1 MGQLCFTY
9 QALKLET
16 RIISLMSSQPQPPSF
31 SFYLTFSFAMGWDV
45 NNSTD
50 YWLEDNEH
58 YLNSD
63 IDYNTYEFLCEKEDV
78 RKFMKVFLP
87 VFYAL
92 TFTAGVAGNSLV
104 VAIYAYCKKP
114 KTKTDV
120 YIMHLA
126 IADLLLLFTLPFW
139 AANAVQGWE
148 LGNSM
153 CKLTS
158 SLYTMNFSS
167 SMLFLAC
174 ISVDRYRATSESQR
188 HRRAGKHCSV
198 TCICV
203 WLSAIL
209 LSIPD
214 LIFNQVMTRN
224 NRNECLPIFPM
235 NMETVL
241 KASIQIL
248 EVILEFL
255 LPFLVMMTCY
265 SVTARAIFRS
275 ANAKKS
281 RPFTVLLAVVAAFII
296 TQLPYNMVKFWR
308 AIDSIYLLITDCEAS
323 KTIDIALQVT
333 KSIAL
338 FHTCLNPILYAFL
351 GASFKM
357 HVMKIAKNYGYW
369 RRQQQHEVP
378 EEISMNSEARTE
390 ETISFTI

>member
-1 MGQLCFTY
+1 M
-9 QALKLET
+9 
-16 RIISLMSSQPQPPSF
+16 
-31 SFYLTFSFAMGWDV
+31 
-45 NNSTD
+45 NNSID
-50 YWLEDNEH
+50 YWIEDAENH
-58 YLNSD
+58 HNSA
-63 IDYNTYEFLCEKEDV
+63 IDYNTYELLCEKSDV
-78 RKFMKVFLP
+78 RNFSRLFLP

-92 TFTAGVAGNSLV
+92 AFTVGVAGNSLV
-104 VAIYAYCKKP
+104 VAIYAYCKKL

-174 ISVDRYRATSESQR
+174 ISMDRYRATSESR
-188 HRRAGKHCSV
+188 GHRRIGKRCSV
-198 TCICV
+198 TCVCV
-203 WLSAIL
+203 WLSAIF
-209 LSIPD
+209 LSIPE
-214 LIFNQVMTRN
+214 LIFNQVRKHN
-224 NRNECLPIFPM
+224 DRNECLPVFPM
-235 NMETVL
+235 SMETLL

-248 EVILEFL
+248 EIILEFL
-255 LPFLVMMTCY
+255 LPFLVMLICY
-265 SVTARAIFRS
+265 SATARAIFRS

-281 RPFTVLLAVVAAFII
+281 RPFLVLLAVVAAFII
-296 TQLPYNMVKFWR
+296 TQLPYNIVKFCR
-308 AIDSIYLLITDCEAS
+308 AIDIIYMLITDCDAS

-333 KSIAL
+333 QSIAL
-338 FHTCLNPILYAFL
+338 FHTCLNPLLYAFL

-357 HVMKIAKNYGYW
+357 HITKIAKNYGYW
-369 RRQQQHEVP
+369 RRQQQNGRP
-378 EEISMNSEARTE
+378 EEISMNYDDHTE

>member
-1 MGQLCFTY
+1 M
-9 QALKLET
+9 
-16 RIISLMSSQPQPPSF
+16 
-31 SFYLTFSFAMGWDV
+31 

-50 YWLEDNEH
+50 YWIEDDEDDLGH
-58 YLNSD
+58 F
-63 IDYNTYEFLCEKEDV
+63 IDYNTYEYLCEKSDV
-78 RKFMKVFLP
+78 RNFSKLFLP

-92 TFTAGVAGNSLV
+92 AFTVGVAGNSLV

-174 ISVDRYRATSESQR
+174 ISVDRYRATSGS
-188 HRRAGKHCSV
+188 HRRIGKHCSV

-203 WLSAIL
+203 WLSAIF
-209 LSIPD
+209 LSIPE
-214 LIFNQVMTRN
+214 LIFNQVKKHN
-224 NRNECLPIFPM
+224 DRNECLPVFPM
-235 NMETVL
+235 NIETLL
-241 KASIQIL
+241 KSTIQIL
-248 EVILEFL
+248 EIILEFL
-255 LPFLVMMTCY
+255 LPFLVMLFCY
-265 SVTARAIFRS
+265 SATARAIFRS
-275 ANAKKS
+275 ANVKKS
-281 RPFTVLLAVVAAFII
+281 RPFTVLLAVVATFII
-296 TQLPYNMVKFWR
+296 TQLPYNIVKFWR
-308 AIDSIYLLITDCEAS
+308 AIDIIYMLITDCNTS
-323 KTIDIALQVT
+323 KTIDVALQVT

-338 FHTCLNPILYAFL
+338 FHSCLNPLLYAFL

-357 HVMKIAKNYGYW
+357 YIMKIAKNYGYR
-369 RRQQQHEVP
+369 RRQQQNGRP
-378 EEISMNSEARTE
+378 EEISMNYEDHSE
-390 ETISFTI
+390 ETVSFTI

>member
-1 MGQLCFTY
+1 DM
-9 QALKLET
+9 
-16 RIISLMSSQPQPPSF
+16 
-31 SFYLTFSFAMGWDV
+31 

-50 YWLEDNEH
+50 YWTEDEEN

-63 IDYNTYEFLCEKEDV
+63 IDYNTYELLCEKDDV
-78 RKFMKVFLP
+78 RKFKKIFLP

-92 TFTAGVAGNSLV
+92 TFTVGVAGNSLV
-104 VAIYAYCKKP
+104 VAIYAYCKKL

-126 IADLLLLFTLPFW
+126 IADLLLLFTFPFW

-158 SLYTMNFSS
+158 SLYTTNFSS

-174 ISVDRYRATSESQR
+174 ISMDRYRATSEPQG
-188 HRRAGKHCSV
+188 HRRAGKYCSV

-209 LSIPD
+209 LSIPE
-214 LIFNQVMTRN
+214 LIFNQVKEHN
-224 NRNECLPIFPM
+224 NRNECLPVFPM
-235 NMETVL
+235 NMETLL
-241 KASIQIL
+241 KATIQIL
-248 EVILEFL
+248 EIILEFL
-255 LPFLVMMTCY
+255 LPFLVMVTCY
-265 SVTARAIFRS
+265 SITARAIFRS
-275 ANAKKS
+275 ANAEKS
-281 RPFTVLLAVVAAFII
+281 RPFIVLLAVVAAFIV
-296 TQLPYNMVKFWR
+296 TQLPYNIVKFWR
-308 AIDSIYLLITDCEAS
+308 AIDIIFLLITDCDAS
-323 KTIDIALQVT
+323 KTIDVALQVT

-338 FHTCLNPILYAFL
+338 FHTCLNPLLYAFL

-357 HVMKIAKNYGYW
+357 HIMKIAKNYGYW
-369 RRQQQHEVP
+369 RRRQQHGVP
-378 EEISMNSEARTE
+378 EEISMHSEAHTE

>member
-1 MGQLCFTY
+1 DM
-9 QALKLET
+9 
-16 RIISLMSSQPQPPSF
+16 
-31 SFYLTFSFAMGWDV
+31 

-50 YWLEDNEH
+50 YWIDDEEDD
-58 YLNSD
+58 LSPVT
-63 IDYNTYEFLCEKEDV
+63 DYSTYELLCEKSDV
-78 RKFMKVFLP
+78 RNFSKLFLP

-92 TFTAGVAGNSLV
+92 AFTVGVAGNSLV
-104 VAIYAYCKKP
+104 VAIYAYCKKL

-148 LGNSM
+148 LGSSM

-174 ISVDRYRATSESQR
+174 ISVDRYRATSQSQH
-188 HRRAGKHCSV
+188 HRRIAKHCRV
-198 TCICV
+198 TCTCV

-209 LSIPD
+209 FSIPE
-214 LIFNQVMTRN
+214 LIFNQVKKHN
-224 NRNECLPIFPM
+224 DRNECLPVFPV

-241 KASIQIL
+241 KATIQIL
-248 EVILEFL
+248 EIILEFL
-255 LPFLVMMTCY
+255 LPFLVMLICY
-265 SVTARAIFRS
+265 SATAQAIFRS

-281 RPFTVLLAVVAAFII
+281 RPFMVLLAVVATFII
-296 TQLPYNMVKFWR
+296 TQLPYNIVKFWR
-308 AIDSIYLLITDCEAS
+308 AIDIIYMLITDCDAS

-333 KSIAL
+333 KGIAL
-338 FHTCLNPILYAFL
+338 FHTWLNPLLYAFL

-357 HVMKIAKNYGYW
+357 HIMKIAKNYGYW
-369 RRQQQHEVP
+369 RRQQQHGRP
-378 EEISMNSEARTE
+378 EEISVNYEDHTE

>member
-1 MGQLCFTY
+1 MCQTNAGHFTEAHLSCSTSY
-9 QALKLET
+9 QPADK
-16 RIISLMSSQPQPPSF
+16 
-31 SFYLTFSFAMGWDV
+31 SFALGW
-45 NNSTD
+45 NMNYSTD
-50 YWLEDNEH
+50 YWIEDDEH
-58 YLNSD
+58 YLNSA

-92 TFTAGVAGNSLV
+92 TFTVGVAGNSLV

-167 SMLFLAC
+167 GMLFLAC

-188 HRRAGKHCSV
+188 HRRAGKYCSV
-198 TCICV
+198 TCIGV

-209 LSIPD
+209 LSIPE
-214 LIFNQVMTRN
+214 LIFHQVMKHN
-224 NRNECLPIFPM
+224 NRNECLPVFPV
-235 NMETVL
+235 NMETLL
-241 KASIQIL
+241 KATIQIL
-248 EVILEFL
+248 EVVLEFL
-255 LPFLVMMTCY
+255 LPFLVMLTCY

-275 ANAKKS
+275 GNTKKS
-281 RPFTVLLAVVAAFII
+281 QPFMVLLAVVAAFII

-323 KTIDIALQVT
+323 KTIDVALQVT

-338 FHTCLNPILYAFL
+338 FHTCLNPLLYAFL

-357 HVMKIAKNYGYW
+357 RVMKIAKNYGYW
-369 RRQQQHEVP
+369 KRQQQHEVP
-378 EEISMNSEARTE
+378 EEISMNSEVHTE

>member
-1 MGQLCFTY
+1 M
-9 QALKLET
+9 
-16 RIISLMSSQPQPPSF
+16 
-31 SFYLTFSFAMGWDV
+31 

-50 YWLEDNEH
+50 YWIEDDEDDP
-58 YLNSD
+58 NSV
-63 IDYNTYEFLCEKEDV
+63 IDYNAYELLCEKSDV
-78 RKFMKVFLP
+78 RNFTKLFLP

-92 TFTAGVAGNSLV
+92 AFTTGVAGNSLV
-104 VAIYAYCKKP
+104 VAIYAYFKKP

-174 ISVDRYRATSESQR
+174 ISVDRYRAASESRR
-188 HRRAGKHCSV
+188 HTRIYCKHCSV

-203 WLSAIL
+203 WLAAIF
-209 LSIPD
+209 LSIPE
-214 LIFNQVMTRN
+214 LVFNQVKKHN
-224 NRNECLPIFPM
+224 DRNECLPVFPM
-235 NMETVL
+235 NMETLL
-241 KASIQIL
+241 KATIQIL
-248 EVILEFL
+248 EIILEFL
-255 LPFLVMMTCY
+255 LPFLVMLICY
-265 SVTARAIFRS
+265 SATARAIFRS

-281 RPFTVLLAVVAAFII
+281 RPFMVLLAVVATFIM
-296 TQLPYNMVKFWR
+296 TQLPYNIVKFWR
-308 AIDSIYLLITDCEAS
+308 AIDIIYMLITDCDAS
-323 KTIDIALQVT
+323 KNIDVALQVT

-338 FHTCLNPILYAFL
+338 FHTCLNPLLYAFL

-369 RRQQQHEVP
+369 RRQQQNRRP
-378 EEISMNSEARTE
+378 EEISMTFEDHTE

>member
-1 MGQLCFTY
+1 DM
-9 QALKLET
+9 
-16 RIISLMSSQPQPPSF
+16 
-31 SFYLTFSFAMGWDV
+31 

-50 YWLEDNEH
+50 YWVEDEEH
-58 YLNSD
+58 YLNSV
-63 IDYNTYEFLCEKEDV
+63 IDYNTYELLCEKDDV
-78 RKFMKVFLP
+78 RKFRKVFLP

-92 TFTAGVAGNSLV
+92 TFTVGVAGNSLV

-126 IADLLLLFTLPFW
+126 IADLLLLLTLPFW

-148 LGNSM
+148 LGNTM

-158 SLYTMNFSS
+158 SLYTTNFSA

-174 ISVDRYRATSESQR
+174 ISVDRYRAASGGQG
-188 HRRAGKHCSV
+188 HRRAGKHCSIA
-198 TCICV
+198 CACV

-209 LSIPD
+209 LSVPE
-214 LIFNQVMTRN
+214 LVFNQVRKHN
-224 NRNECLPIFPM
+224 HRNECLPVFPA
-235 NMETVL
+235 NMETLL
-241 KASIQIL
+241 KVTIQIL
-248 EVILEFL
+248 EIILEFL
-255 LPFLVMMTCY
+255 LPFLVMLTCY

-281 RPFTVLLAVVAAFII
+281 RPFAVLLAVVAAFIV
-296 TQLPYNMVKFWR
+296 TQLPYNIVKLWR
-308 AIDSIYLLITDCEAS
+308 AMDTIYLLVTDCEAS
-323 KTIDIALQVT
+323 KTIDVALQVT

-338 FHTCLNPILYAFL
+338 FHTCLNPLLYAFL

-357 HVMKIAKNYGYW
+357 HIMKIAKNYGYR
-369 RRQQQHEVP
+369 RRQQQHGVP
-378 EEISMNSEARTE
+378 EEISMNSEVRTE

>member
-1 MGQLCFTY
+1 M
-9 QALKLET
+9 
-16 RIISLMSSQPQPPSF
+16 
-31 SFYLTFSFAMGWDV
+31 

-50 YWLEDNEH
+50 YWIEDEEDH
-58 YLNSD
+58 LNPP
-63 IDYNTYEFLCEKEDV
+63 IDYNTYELLCEKSDV
-78 RKFMKVFLP
+78 RNFRKLFLP

-92 TFTAGVAGNSLV
+92 AFTVGVAGNSLV

-148 LGNSM
+148 LGNPM

-174 ISVDRYRATSESQR
+174 ISVDRYRATSESQGS
-188 HRRAGKHCSV
+188 RRVGKHCSV

-203 WLSAIL
+203 WLAAIF
-209 LSIPD
+209 LSIPE
-214 LIFNQVMTRN
+214 LIFNQVKKHN
-224 NRNECLPIFPM
+224 ERNECLPVFPM
-235 NMETVL
+235 NMETLL
-241 KASIQIL
+241 KSTIQIL
-248 EVILEFL
+248 EIILEFL
-255 LPFLVMMTCY
+255 LPFLVMLICY
-265 SVTARAIFRS
+265 SATARAIFRS
-275 ANAKKS
+275 ANVKKT
-281 RPFTVLLAVVAAFII
+281 RPFTVLLAVVATFIV
-296 TQLPYNMVKFWR
+296 TQLPYNIVKLWR
-308 AIDSIYLLITDCEAS
+308 TIDVIYMLVTDCGTS
-323 KTIDIALQVT
+323 KTMDVALQVT

-338 FHTCLNPILYAFL
+338 FHTCLNPLLYAFL

-369 RRQQQHEVP
+369 RRQQQKQNGRP
-378 EEISMNSEARTE
+378 EEISMNYEDPTE
-390 ETISFTI
+390 ETVSFTI